1 MLTGMSGI
9 ARRAPLLVALAVI
22 PLTGCIQKEVSRIDP
37 DVVTDLSGRW
47 NDTDSRL
54 VANALIQQSMIDPW
68 IRRFQDANGGDMPT
82 VIVGSFRNES
92 LEHIPTGT
100 FIRDLER
107 ALIQSGAVRLVAA
120 HEERDEIRDERE
132 DQQDHAS
139 ADSRARLGQE
149 LGADYILQGTVT
161 SIEDEE
167 RREKVVF
174 YQIDA
179 YLTDLESNVR
189 VWVGHHEI
197 KKYIQHPRFTR

>member
-1 MLTGMSGI
+1 MYTRMSGL
-9 ARRAPLLVALAVI
+9 ARRGPWLAALAAVV
-22 PLTGCIQKEVSRIDP
+22 LVGCAKQVTRIDP
-37 DVVTDLSGRW
+37 DSVTDLSGRW

-54 VANALIQQSMIDPW
+54 VANALIEQSMVDPW
-68 IRRFQDANGGDMPT
+68 IRHFMESNGGDMPT

-92 LEHIPTGT
+92 MEHIPTGT
-100 FIRDLER
+100 FVRDVER

-120 HEERDEIRDERE
+120 RDERDEIRDERE
-132 DQQDHAS
+132 DQQEHAS

-149 LGADYILQGTVT
+149 LGANYILQGTIE

-167 RREKVVF
+167 GREKVVF

-197 KKYIQHPRFTR
+197 KKYIERPRLGM

>member
-1 MLTGMSGI
+1 MLTRMSGI
-9 ARRAPLLVALAVI
+9 ARGAPVLAVI
-22 PLTGCIQKEVSRIDP
+22 ATVALMGCAKQVTRIDP
-37 DVVTDLSGRW
+37 DSVTDLSGRW

-54 VANALIQQSMIDPW
+54 VANALIEQSMVDPW
-68 IRRFQDANGGDMPT
+68 IRRFNESNGGDQPT
-82 VIVGSFRNES
+82 VIVGTFRNES
-92 LEHIPTGT
+92 MEHIPTGT
-100 FIRDLER
+100 FVRDVER

-120 HEERDEIRDERE
+120 RDERDEIRDERE
-132 DQQDHAS
+132 DQQTNAA

-149 LGADYILQGTVT
+149 LGADYILQGTIE

-167 RREKVVF
+167 GREKVVF

-197 KKYIQHPRFTR
+197 KKYIERPRLGM